1 MDLPKFHILFHKKRA
16 QRRTF
21 LEGLWLYRFLCLHC
35 RCFQLLISYRK
46 CARYC
51 FVGAHEYASH
61 VNSIHCFAFQV
72 TLSLRSLCTLIQLQK
87 FDLSREL
94 ISCTHLYLCMII
106 QSILTNNK
114 TPLTIQLVGYFLL
127 GMMVRKYGHAQVSI
141 YLLQKISYRKWIKIQ
156 VE

>member
-1 MDLPKFHILFHKKRA
+1 M
-16 QRRTF
+16 
-21 LEGLWLYRFLCLHC
+21 YRFLCLHC

-87 FDLSREL
+87 FDLSRKL
-94 ISCTHLYLCMII
+94 LSCTARSHLCAII
-106 QSILTNNK
+106 QSISTNHK
-114 TPLTIQLVGYFLL
+114 TPLRFHLVSYLL
-127 GMMVRKYGHAQVSI
+127 IGWKSCRMLKFSLQMMVRKYGHAQVSI
-141 YLLQKISYRKWIKIQ
+141 YLLHKICYWKRIKIQ
-156 VE
+156 MK